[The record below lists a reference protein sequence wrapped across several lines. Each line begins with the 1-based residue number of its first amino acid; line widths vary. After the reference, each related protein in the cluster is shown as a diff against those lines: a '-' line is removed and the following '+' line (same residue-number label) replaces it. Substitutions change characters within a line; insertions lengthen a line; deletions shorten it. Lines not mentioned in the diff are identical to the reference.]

1 MRMQAFVDDL
11 ARSPEEKDQNKYA
24 DFRKILDEMN
34 DKARHPS
41 PRYFVL
47 KSLSQQPLWC

>member
-1 MRMQAFVDDL
+1 MLERLYDTCLMRMQAFLDDL
-11 ARSPEEKDQNKYA
+11 ARSPDDGNPNKYA

-41 PRYFVL
+41 RAISF
-47 KSLSQQPLWC
+47 